1 MQNGEEEKRN
11 EGDAREDKEEGNKEK
26 VTEEEDRKK
35 DKGDKRRRINGDQ
48 RGVGKETK
56 EGRREEVKDTGEKGE

>member
-48 RGVGKETK
+48 RGVGKET